1 MLPPH
6 LPALSIR
13 ALAVA
18 APPPLIS
25 LPRPLHFLLL
35 YCYVLLRAAL
45 SLAACTSLLSFA
57 ARLPAVCFSLSSFCS
72 RVLLAF
78 PARYISPPFFF
89 PPNHLDFINKHNM

>member
-1 MLPPH
+1 MLPQL
-6 LPALSIR
+6 LPAPSIR
-13 ALAVA
+13 VLAVA

-45 SLAACTSLLSFA
+45 SLAAFTSLLSFA
-57 ARLPAVCFSLSSFCS
+57 ARLPALCFSLSSFCS
-72 RVLLAF
+72 RVLAF

-89 PPNHLDFINKHNM
+89 FPK